1 MRLYKMYFITL
12 WGTWLF
18 ERVIVLFLKVHGQ
31 VVMMTRKLIVFHRYI
46 NINLKA
52 SVSKVLLR
60 RGVGVRRNHCVR

>member
-1 MRLYKMYFITL
+1 MRHYKIYFITL

-31 VVMMTRKLIVFHRYI
+31 VMMMIRKLIAFHQYI